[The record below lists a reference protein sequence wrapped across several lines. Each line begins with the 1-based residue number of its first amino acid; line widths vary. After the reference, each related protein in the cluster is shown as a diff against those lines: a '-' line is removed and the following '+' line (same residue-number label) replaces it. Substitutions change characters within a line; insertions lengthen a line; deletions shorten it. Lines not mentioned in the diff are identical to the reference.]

1 MDFAYRLFSFLK
13 ALIPAAVILLPIMFY
28 YLYRRNLLRTKK
40 DILLKE
46 IEQGSIV
53 DPEML
58 AKSLTNP
65 VTEEHRLQNSLRIGI
80 IFSFAGVVIT
90 VATFVFYSYLRGV
103 YATRANGSTFNMDAH
118 YAGSNPG
125 VGSGSHRARC
135 RSCLPGI
142 LFQSKEEDE
151 QDGVTADDP
160 GAIHSRNLHLA
171 GAPQKVPAWHVP
183 WGRLHRR

>member
-1 MDFAYRLFSFLK
+1 MDFAFRLFSFLK

-80 IFSFAGVVIT
+80 IFTFAGVVIA
-90 VATFVFYSYLRGV
+90 VATAIFYSYAEAQFGGAGWDASQMITL
-103 YATRANGSTFNMDAH
+103 TFVVTLVLVVA
-118 YAGSNPG
+118 AIVLG
-125 VGSGSHRARC
+125 VGIAYLVSY
-135 RSCLPGI
+135 
-142 LFQSKEEDE
+142 FNQKKKMNK
-151 QDGVTADDP
+151 TA
-160 GAIHSRNLHLA
+160 
-171 GAPQKVPAWHVP
+171 
-183 WGRLHRR
+183 

>member
-80 IFSFAGVVIT
+80 IFSFAGVVIA
-90 VATFVFYSYLRGV
+90 VATAIFYSYLQSPV
-103 YATRANGSTFNMDAH
+103 NT
-118 YAGSNPG
+118 AGWGQSQMMSAAFVVTLVLVVAAIVLG
-125 VGSGSHRARC
+125 VGVAYLVSY
-135 RSCLPGI
+135 
-142 LFQSKEEDE
+142 FNQKKKMNK
-151 QDGVTADDP
+151 TA
-160 GAIHSRNLHLA
+160 
-171 GAPQKVPAWHVP
+171 
-183 WGRLHRR
+183 